1 MVAKYSVVNYILLI
15 NLNMM
20 FEYED
25 WGYKFWFVIIFDFFK
40 YINFIINSIKKHHFI
55 EKKIDRIIL
64 KNNLKSHVKDKFLKL
79 FKFFIE
85 CLVSAKV
92 SG

>member
-25 WGYKFWFVIIFDFFK
+25 WGYKFWFVIIYFWFFLN
-40 YINFIINSIKKHHFI
+40 ILILLLTQSNKHHFI
-55 EKKIDRIIL
+55 EKKLIE
-64 KNNLKSHVKDKFLKL
+64 L
-79 FKFFIE
+79 F
-85 CLVSAKV
+85 
-92 SG
+92 

>member
-25 WGYKFWFVIIFDFFK
+25 WGYKFWFGILFLIFFK

-64 KNNLKSHVKDKFLKL
+64 KNNITS
-79 FKFFIE
+79 I
-85 CLVSAKV
+85 S
-92 SG
+92 